1 MLPVEFVH
9 VVLRSCQLTT
19 SIAFADRTGLLC
31 SECMNRNSVPVT
43 PGTDGEDAC
52 VVCTHVNVPIAVAVA
67 VVGICFVLYLQ
78 KTVVGSSS
86 LLKILFF
93 YTQVRLGS
101 GRGYSTLYTHALHSI
116 GDISNNSDALRQH
129 GV

>member
-9 VVLRSCQLTT
+9 VVLRSRQLTT

-31 SECMNRNSVPVT
+31 SECLNRNSVPVA
-43 PGTDGEDAC
+43 PRMDGDGAC
-52 VVCTHVNVPIAVAVA
+52 VVCTHVNVPIVVAFA

-93 YTQVRLGS
+93 YTQVRLRVG
-101 GRGYSTLYTHALHSI
+101 GG
-116 GDISNNSDALRQH
+116 GP
-129 GV
+129 